1 MAKYLLRDTSIHLES
16 GNGIHINP
24 KIHDDELFEY
34 EIVDRLDYID
44 NLIAWIAGSTKP
56 EYENDKLLMKA
67 DLKMLMNLEDD
78 HVFSS
83 IFTNDFIGKDDDKFD
98 ETCEALIELS
108 KKLDDE

>member
-1 MAKYLLRDTSIHLES
+1 MAKYILKDNSIQLES
-16 GNGIHINP
+16 CNRIDIHY
-24 KIHDDELFEY
+24 KIHDEELFEY
-34 EIVDRLDYID
+34 EIVNREDYID
-44 NLIAWIAGSTKP
+44 NLITWIAESTDPKFA
-56 EYENDKLLMKA
+56 NDKLLMKA

-83 IFTNDFIGKDDDKFD
+83 ISTNDFIGKDDDKFD